1 MFVTSLSGWVVQHKN
16 LGEKLSS
23 SFCDLTLAALSP
35 WRHEL
40 NNIFASIS
48 LQKNGGEKDRD
59 GKLRNFFSLSIF
71 SRSKALTPL
80 EQVVVAGG
88 REKVGQGRSDFR
100 PRPPRGFVGW
110 PS

>member
-1 MFVTSLSGWVVQHKN
+1 MYVTSLSGWVAQQKN

-48 LQKNGGEKDRD
+48 LQKMEERRTEMENYET
-59 GKLRNFFSLSIF
+59 FSLSIF

-80 EQVVVAGG
+80 EPVVAAVG